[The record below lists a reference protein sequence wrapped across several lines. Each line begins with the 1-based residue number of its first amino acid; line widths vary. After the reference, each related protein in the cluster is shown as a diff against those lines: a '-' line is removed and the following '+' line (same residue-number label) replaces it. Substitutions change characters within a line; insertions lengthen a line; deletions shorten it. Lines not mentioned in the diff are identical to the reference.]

1 MQNQNTRLLSKLS
14 LLIPENDYHA
24 IMHDQAGNTSFYPHY
39 HDYYEITF
47 YLGDQD
53 APYRTE
59 DADYIVHK
67 GDVLFC
73 RMFETHIMDCAE
85 NAGHMRFCLGIEP
98 RILGDY
104 SKKSA
109 NLYLMFSSQNPQY
122 PILHLDMLC
131 FQKYLHMI
139 EELRKLGDSPG
150 EEVVASSIVHRILGC
165 LYCDMA
171 LDDAQAPANL
181 QHIRLVGSILHYI
194 EEHLAE
200 PISLQTIAKKYNYSV
215 TYVSKLF
222 KNVTGSSLVSYIIEK
237 RIGRARQLMYENIEI
252 MQIAERVGY
261 HNYSNF
267 YKSFKKA
274 AGVSPEEYR
283 RQLAASREHG
293 VPFNQI

>member
-1 MQNQNTRLLSKLS
+1 MNCFMDKPDTRLLSKLS

-24 IMHDQAGNTSFYPHY
+24 VMHDRAGNTSYYDHY

-47 YLGDQD
+47 YLGDRE

-59 DADYIVHK
+59 DAVYTVHK
-67 GDVLFC
+67 GDVIFC
-73 RMFETHIMDCAE
+73 RMFETHMMDCAE
-85 NAGHMRFCLGIEP
+85 NAGHMRFCIGIEP

-122 PILHLDMLC
+122 PILHLDMMR

-139 EELRKLGDSPG
+139 DEMRQLGNSPG
-150 EEVVASSIVHRILGC
+150 EEVVANSIVHRMLGY

-171 LDDAQAPANL
+171 LDPGQDASNL

-194 EEHLAE
+194 EENLAE
-200 PISLQTIAKKYNYSV
+200 PISLQEIARKYNYSV

-222 KNVTGSSLVSYIIEK
+222 KSVTGSSLVSYIIEK

-252 MQIAERVGY
+252 MQIAEQVGY

-274 AGVSPEEYR
+274 MGISPEEYR
-283 RQLAASREHG
+283 RRLAAARD
-293 VPFNQI
+293 P